1 MKIKMQDTEFKVITN
16 PSIARVLLQKG
27 NQIINIKPNKHN
39 ARETVFIFENT
50 DKLKNDLTSIT
61 K

>member
-1 MKIKMQDTEFKVITN
+1 MNIKTQNAESKVITN
-16 PSIARVLLQKG
+16 PSIARALLQKG
-27 NQIINIKPNKHN
+27 NNIIDIKPNKN
-39 ARETVFIFENT
+39 NVRETVFIFENT